1 MIKEENTSDKIDGLL
16 NLLLDRQEEEI
27 KHHKNFKSLIEN
39 ALYINDK
46 TEIYTVKDFL
56 KLVDENVEEQLL
68 SIYEQSELA
77 ELQNIVKNHD
87 ELMQEVIS

>member
-77 ELQNIVKNHD
+77 ELQNIVKKHD

>member
-68 SIYEQSELA
+68 SIYEQTELA
-77 ELQNIVKNHD
+77 ELQNIVKKHD

>member
-68 SIYEQSELA
+68 SIYEQTELA
-77 ELQNIVKNHD
+77 ESRNQY
-87 ELMQEVIS
+87 

>member
-68 SIYEQSELA
+68 SIYEQTELA
-77 ELQNIVKNHD
+77 ELQNIVKKND

>member
-1 MIKEENTSDKIDGLL
+1 MIKEENTSDKIDSLL

-68 SIYEQSELA
+68 SIYEQTELA
-77 ELQNIVKNHD
+77 ELQSIVKKHD

>member
-77 ELQNIVKNHD
+77 ELQNIVKKND